1 MRHEIYVLL
10 ATVVCGIALS
20 ILLDFRR
27 GLQKA
32 INFPDFIVIAADI
45 IYWCAAFAAAV
56 WVIWFFNSGKVR
68 AYEIIGFASGSL
80 LYFFTISPFVLQAF
94 TWIIENILKIIRF
107 IFKILLT
114 PIRFLYKIILV
125 YTLGKK
131 RRKKEEYT
139 ANERIK
145 RKAS

>member
-45 IYWCAAFAAAV
+45 IYWCVAFAAVV

-139 ANERIK
+139 ANE
-145 RKAS
+145 